1 MFCSTFLVWS
11 VVCWNFRVFR
21 DEHQTWFTFRMRPFF
36 AMWLLTVR
44 WPKCLVS
51 WHTEHGQAVFSLSAR
66 GIFNSPR
73 SCPSLKCQHII
84 ACLRTVHIHGANKRY
99 EHTCHQKQKI
109 EKWVSVVY
117 YTQRCCVLYT
127 TVLHLRRF
135 WSDSPQKKSEKRAEN
150 MLFQPVCSRQQCNVK
165 YIPNT
170 YL

>member
-1 MFCSTFLVWS
+1 
-11 VVCWNFRVFR
+11 
-21 DEHQTWFTFRMRPFF
+21 MRPFF

-44 WPKCLVS
+44 GPKCLVS

-135 WSDSPQKKSEKRAEN
+135 EVIHLKKKAKNGLKTCFFSPFVVDNSV
-150 MLFQPVCSRQQCNVK
+150 M
-165 YIPNT
+165 
-170 YL
+170 